1 MEKQVH
7 YKCTLHRDSRGQG
20 RYREIEVVE
29 HTDHF
34 ELLIFEGELLRSGQ
48 STSAQPYVKSVSFP
62 PTRDAARAAAGEE
75 TRKSVAAGWILVQS
89 VER

>member
-7 YKCTLHRDSRGQG
+7 FKCTLHSESQGPG

-34 ELLIFEGELLRSGQ
+34 ELLIFEGELLRSDQ
-48 STSAQPYVKSVSFP
+48 STCAQPYFGSVSFP
-62 PTRDAARAAAGEE
+62 PTGDAARAATGEE
-75 TRKSVAAGWILVQS
+75 MRKSVAAGWILVRS
-89 VER
+89 EEL

>member
-1 MEKQVH
+1 ME
-7 YKCTLHRDSRGQG
+7 RPAPG

-34 ELLIFEGELLRSGQ
+34 ELLVFEGELLCR
-48 STSAQPYVKSVSFP
+48 TSAQPYFESVSFP

-75 TRKSVAAGWILVQS
+75 MRKSVAAGWIPVLS
-89 VER
+89 VEL